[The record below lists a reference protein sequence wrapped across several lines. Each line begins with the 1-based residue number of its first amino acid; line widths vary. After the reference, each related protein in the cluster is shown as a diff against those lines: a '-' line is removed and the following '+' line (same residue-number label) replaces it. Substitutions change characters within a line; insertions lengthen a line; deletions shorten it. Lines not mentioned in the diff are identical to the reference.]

1 MRGSSQRRPARGG
14 TGHTSSSAA
23 APRWSR
29 RRASCPRP
37 RPRGPLQTTGPTPR
51 LPHQTQTPARA
62 EQPPCAP
69 RSPLIYDGDQQHYV
83 EMATLH
89 LRGRQHS
96 HAPASHHSPDLS
108 VSIFDIH
115 ARAKAGQ
122 RNAAP
127 HERACVH
134 GRGQAHRAPHHGPG
148 SSLDDQLGSCYS
160 TACKWDSVSRA
171 CAPLGRQRP
180 GSVVSA
186 LLGRPARQLRRV
198 PGAEPHMRIAFRLH
212 GLVRVTL
219 TSPQQNK
226 FARQVGFWVAARVP
240 GRRAPRWLRASI
252 PEHTALHAPRGH
264 QARLVCARLPVV
276 GQLMRAPRP
285 LARAV
290 GHQAKVPG
298 LRPFIRGLL
307 RAALAGCGSCVPR
320 QGGCWAPPCYA
331 ASLDRLLSR

>member
-148 SSLDDQLGSCYS
+148 SSLDDQLGPAIAPHASG
-160 TACKWDSVSRA
+160 TACRGVRASRPTASRQRGQRAAWPPSAPAQARPRCGTPHAHRLLPAWACPGHADLPTTEQVCQTGRFLVCCA
-171 CAPLGRQRP
+171 CARTPRTTVAQSEHPRAHRAICTAGTSSPAGVRAPAGSRP
-180 GSVVSA
+180 AHARAAPTRARRRTPGQSA
-186 LLGRPARQLRRV
+186 RPAPFHPRSPARSARGLRLLCAEARRLLGPTML
-198 PGAEPHMRIAFRLH
+198 
-212 GLVRVTL
+212 
-219 TSPQQNK
+219 
-226 FARQVGFWVAARVP
+226 
-240 GRRAPRWLRASI
+240 
-252 PEHTALHAPRGH
+252 
-264 QARLVCARLPVV
+264 
-276 GQLMRAPRP
+276 
-285 LARAV
+285 
-290 GHQAKVPG
+290 
-298 LRPFIRGLL
+298 RGLT
-307 RAALAGCGSCVPR
+307 
-320 QGGCWAPPCYA
+320 
-331 ASLDRLLSR
+331 